1 MGLFRS
7 YKKKKNLSFSLLLWH
22 KNVVDYYYLNLCCL
36 GFSSNKAESIFAKYR
51 TQQTEPPT
59 DPPDVPPDDKGALR
73 TPSVEITT
81 SRLPVAPPSSE
92 QSKLI
97 VFSPFYV
104 NLSIA

>member
-1 MGLFRS
+1 M
-7 YKKKKNLSFSLLLWH
+7 
-22 KNVVDYYYLNLCCL
+22 DYYYLYLCCL

-73 TPSVEITT
+73 TSSVEITS
-81 SRLPVAPPSSE
+81 SRDPVAQPSSE

-104 NLSIA
+104 NLSMAWWDIKCVP